1 MSTTKEAL
9 ASLIYEHER
18 TGRSCIGCRACPDR
32 EFMNGLEHAEHVAEL
47 IAAELL
53 VVPCSDIV
61 GTEYGWRYAE
71 EGQPPTTWKVPEGE
85 DLAVREVRHIRR
97 VQREQGKAQNAE
109 LLSRPVL
116 PWSVTPLPE
125 DGAE

>member
-1 MSTTKEAL
+1 MTDPREAL
-9 ASLIYEHER
+9 ARVISDHQL
-18 TGRSCIGCRACPDR
+18 TGRISIGCAGCPGL
-32 EFMNGLEHAEHVAEL
+32 EFMTSVEHAEHVADM
-47 IAAELL
+47 IGMQFL
-53 VVPCSDIV
+53 VVPQSDVV
-61 GTEYGWRYAE
+61 GLEYGWRYAE

-116 PWSVTPLPE
+116 SWSVVPLPE
-125 DGAE
+125 DGDR